1 MDQFVLPTAAISDA
15 VVRLGLELRLGPPGL
30 RPVIPG
36 SAIAGRALPT
46 RHAGSVD
53 VFLEAIERAGKDAAG
68 RVLLADNGG
77 RTDEA
82 CIGDLVTL
90 EAARAGLA
98 GIVIWGFNRDSAEI
112 RRIGL
117 PVFSLGQLSA
127 GPRRDDRRPEDSLG
141 SADLGDHAV
150 TADDVIYADDD
161 GVVVVP
167 VSELTEIERIA
178 RQIFETERAQADQ
191 ARSGPTLR
199 QQFGFDDYL
208 AARDADPSLTFRQHL
223 RRRQASI
230 EE

>member
-1 MDQFVLPTAAISDA
+1 MDQPVLPTAAVSDA
-15 VVRLGLELRLGPPGL
+15 VVRLGLELRLGPAGL
-30 RPVIPG
+30 RPVIAG
-36 SAIAGRALPT
+36 SAIAGRALPA

-53 VFLEAIERAGKDAAG
+53 VFLEAIERAGNAAAG
-68 RVLLADNGG
+68 RVLVADNRG

-98 GIVIWGFNRDSAEI
+98 GIVIWGLNRDSAEI

-127 GPRRDDRRPEDSLG
+127 GPRRDDQRPEDALG
-141 SADLGDHAV
+141 SAGIGDHTV
-150 TADDVIYADDD
+150 RADDVIYADDD
-161 GVVVVP
+161 GVIVVP
-167 VSELTEIERIA
+167 ASAMDDIERIG
-178 RQIFETERAQADQ
+178 REIFETERAQADL

-199 QQFGFDDYL
+199 EQFGFDGYL